1 MKRYQ
6 EIIDKKLFEKS
17 SWRDYQRALKRE
29 AKKRSGLNL
38 LKYTSVFILMC
49 MSVIAILG
57 GLNSNANERDR
68 TDPTSGY
75 TSVKTEKPETS
86 VNILNQEI
94 HEEIPALGKKGVQRL
109 LSNHAFA
116 NLKKESFEID
126 VNGENYLI
134 DTTLDIDLQRF
145 ISGKISEY
153 TSRERYASKQIGF
166 VAMDPYSGKI
176 MAMVGFNKD
185 RDPVN
190 PCTKSEFPAASIFK
204 IITAAA
210 AIEKHDLNSNSK
222 LKYNGRKYSL
232 YKSQLKN
239 KTNKYSHVTTLRD
252 SFAMSINP
260 VFGKLGKLLLGKT
273 VLTQYAKAFGFN
285 RDINFELDFDPSVIS
300 ITNEPYQLAEI
311 ACGFNRETTIS
322 PLHGALMASVVL
334 NNGILVE
341 PTIVD
346 QLTDHKGSILYRSH
360 FTPIHQAITPHASVV
375 LADIMKETIKSGT
388 CRKAFRGY
396 RKDRVLSRLRIGG
409 KSGSIKNKARTA
421 YIDWFVGYAQERK
434 GDEKLVVSVVV
445 AHGKYRGVRAA
456 HYAREAMKRYFG
468 AYFAKNTSGRKK
480 TKS

>member
-1 MKRYQ
+1 MQRYQ
-6 EIIDKKLFEKS
+6 EITDKRLFEKS
-17 SWRDYQRALKRE
+17 SWRNYQRALKRE

-38 LKYTSVFILMC
+38 FKYTSVFILMF
-49 MSVIAILG
+49 MSVVAILG

-68 TDPTSGY
+68 TTAGS
-75 TSVKTEKPETS
+75 TLEKTNKSVTS

-94 HEEIPALGKKGVQRL
+94 HEEIPALKKKDVKRL
-109 LSNHAFA
+109 LSNNPLV
-116 NLKKESFEID
+116 NLEKDSFELD
-126 VNGENYLI
+126 VNGKKYQI

-145 ISGKISEY
+145 ISDKISEY
-153 TSRERYASKQIGF
+153 TSRKRYTSKQIGF

-176 MAMVGFNKD
+176 MAMVGFNKN
-185 RDPVN
+185 RDPEN
-190 PCTKSEFPAASIFK
+190 PCTKSEFPAASVFK

-210 AIEKHDLNSNSK
+210 AIEKYGMNSNSK
-222 LKYNGRKYSL
+222 LKYSGRKYSL
-232 YKSQLKN
+232 YRSQLKK
-239 KTNKYSHVTTLRD
+239 KTNKYSHVTTLRN

-260 VFGKLGKLLLGKT
+260 VFGRLGKLRLGKT
-273 VLTQYAKAFGFN
+273 VLAQYAKAFGFN

-346 QLTDHKGSILYRSH
+346 QLTDHNGSILYQSH

-375 LADIMKETIKSGT
+375 LADLMKETIISGT

-396 RKDRVLSRLRIGG
+396 KKDLVLSRLRIGG

-421 YIDWFVGYAQERK
+421 YIDWFVGYAHEK
-434 GDEKLVVSVVV
+434 KSDEKLAVSVVV

-456 HYAREAMKRYFG
+456 HYAREAMKRYFST
-468 AYFAKNTSGRKK
+468 YFARNGSDKKK

>member
-1 MKRYQ
+1 MQHYQ
-6 EIIDKKLFEKS
+6 EITDKHLFEKS

-29 AKKRSGLNL
+29 TKKRSVWNFT
-38 LKYTSVFILMC
+38 KYTSVFVFIC

-57 GLNSNANERDR
+57 GLNGNANEPVAIDAAS
-68 TDPTSGY
+68 DKPE
-75 TSVKTEKPETS
+75 KTETLAGIPD
-86 VNILNQEI
+86 VDA
-94 HEEIPALGKKGVQRL
+94 PALGKKDIQRL
-109 LSNHAFA
+109 LNNFPLD
-116 NLKKESFEID
+116 NLKNESFEID
-126 VNGENYLI
+126 VNGKNYQI
-134 DTTLDIDLQRF
+134 DTTIDIDLQRF

-176 MAMVGFNKD
+176 LAMVGFNKNNKGA
-185 RDPVN
+185 N
-190 PCTKSEFPAASIFK
+190 PCINSEFPAASVFK

-210 AIEKHDLNSNSK
+210 AIEKYGLNSGSQM
-222 LKYNGRKYSL
+222 KYNGGKYSL
-232 YKSQLKN
+232 YKSQLRK
-239 KTNKYSHVTTLRD
+239 KTNKYTHYTTLRN
-252 SFAMSINP
+252 SFALSINP

-285 RDINFELDFDPSVIS
+285 RNINFELDFDPSVIS
-300 ITNEPYQLAEI
+300 ITNQPYRLAEI
-311 ACGFNRETTIS
+311 ACGYNRETTIS

-334 NNGILVE
+334 NNGILIE

-346 QLTDHKGSILYRSH
+346 RLTNQNGDTLYRSH

-396 RKDRVLSRLRIGG
+396 KKDQVLSRLRIGG

-421 YIDWFVGYAQERK
+421 YIDWFVGYAQEKK

-445 AHGKYRGVRAA
+445 AHGKYRGIRAA

-468 AYFAKNTSGRKK
+468 AYFARNESDRKK